1 MFRQMFTS
9 MTQPRSLNFRSRL
22 GGQAL
27 GYTSFRELHVETL
40 VTHVG
45 IGSQGPL
52 LSHAVSTKVF
62 SSTMNYTRVGLI
74 NV

>member
-1 MFRQMFTS
+1 MFPYIAHFFLVVDNTYCV
-9 MTQPRSLNFRSRL
+9 

-27 GYTSFRELHVETL
+27 GYTSIRELRVETL

>member
-1 MFRQMFTS
+1 MCMYASTNVHFYDTIEIAEF
-9 MTQPRSLNFRSRL
+9 SLSL

-27 GYTSFRELHVETL
+27 GYTSFRELRVETL

-62 SSTMNYTRVGLI
+62 SSTM
-74 NV
+74 